1 MPPLWL
7 DYLSENEVDS
17 LGGLMDYIKV
27 AAAVI
32 EKGGYIL
39 IGRRKAGPFADMWEF
54 PGGKVEAAETPEEC
68 LKRELREELDVEAAI
83 GPFFLSSKYVYSHAA
98 IELLAYKAK
107 IIGGALC
114 LHDHKEIRWVTPE
127 DLHSYTF
134 PAADLPIIDKLI
146 AESR

>member
-1 MPPLWL
+1 MAGL
-7 DYLSENEVDS
+7 LSENGVDS
-17 LGGLMDYIKV
+17 LSESMDYIKV
-27 AAAVI
+27 TAAII

-83 GPFFLSSKYVYSHAA
+83 GDFFLSSKHAYSHAA

-107 IIGGALC
+107 IIGGELC
-114 LHDHKEIRWVTPE
+114 LHDHKEIRWVPAA
-127 DLHSYTF
+127 DLHSYAF
-134 PAADLPIIDKLI
+134 PAADRPIIEKLI
-146 AESR
+146 RESR